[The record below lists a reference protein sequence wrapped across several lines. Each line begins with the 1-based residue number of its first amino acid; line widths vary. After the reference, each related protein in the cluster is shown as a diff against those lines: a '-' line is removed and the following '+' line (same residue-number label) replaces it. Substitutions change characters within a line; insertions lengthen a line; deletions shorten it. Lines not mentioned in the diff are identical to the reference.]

1 MTFSGRCWRLRLV
14 GLAIATS
21 LPAGCG
27 TDGSDR
33 AVVAACPPIVG
44 YGAELQAR
52 AAAEVQALSE
62 GSAIETLLSDY
73 AVMRDQSRAC
83 GTT

>member
-1 MTFSGRCWRLRLV
+1 MTFSGKCWRRRRV
-14 GLAIATS
+14 VLAIVTS
-21 LPAGCG
+21 LLAGCG
-27 TDGSDR
+27 TAGTDR
-33 AVVAACPPIVG
+33 PASVACPPVIG

-52 AAAEVQALSE
+52 AAAEMQALSE

-83 GTT
+83 RTT

>member
-1 MTFSGRCWRLRLV
+1 V
-14 GLAIATS
+14 
-21 LPAGCG
+21 
-27 TDGSDR
+27 
-33 AVVAACPPIVG
+33 ACPPVIG

-52 AAAEVQALSE
+52 AAAEMQALSE

-83 GTT
+83 RTT